1 MIISEKAKSN
11 SAFYYEVCMLKILSA
26 MGYLNEKYLGQII
39 NLKKVTSTELFR
51 DSYKGLKTKLW
62 ISV

>member
-26 MGYLNEKYLGQII
+26 MGYSNEKDLNGII
-39 NLKKVTSTELFR
+39 KIASEDYGASLIL
-51 DSYKGLKTKLW
+51 DKTLLCLN
-62 ISV
+62 

>member
-26 MGYLNEKYLGQII
+26 MGYLNEKDLNGIVKIASEDYQASLV
-39 NLKKVTSTELFR
+39 L
-51 DSYKGLKTKLW
+51 DKTLLCLN
-62 ISV
+62 

>member
-26 MGYLNEKYLGQII
+26 MGYLNEKDLNAII
-39 NLKKVTSTELFR
+39 KIASEDYGASLVFGKNILCLN
-51 DSYKGLKTKLW
+51 
-62 ISV
+62 